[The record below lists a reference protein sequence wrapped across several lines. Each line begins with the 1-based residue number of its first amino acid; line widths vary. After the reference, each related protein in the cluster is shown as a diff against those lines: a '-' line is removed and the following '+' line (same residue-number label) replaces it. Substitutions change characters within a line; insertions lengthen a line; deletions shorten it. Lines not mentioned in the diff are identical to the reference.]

1 MVYFRMLSH
10 FTGVLV
16 YLYVNNY
23 IVLFNITIHFETRQ
37 PKTYNLFKIV
47 LTILDVVNFQILQSP
62 CQFHHNLLHLK
73 YPISK

>member
-23 IVLFNITIHFETRQ
+23 TVLFNIIIHFETRQ
-37 PKTYNLFKIV
+37 PKTCSFFKIV
-47 LTILDVVNFQILQSP
+47 LTILDAVNFKI
-62 CQFHHNLLHLK
+62 
-73 YPISK
+73 